1 MEKIDIDSLKRFT
14 VDVLGFKLEGVSL
27 VFGETGSGKTAFA
40 LKVVEKF
47 LKEGKKITYISTE
60 KKWED
65 INRIE
70 KLMGKYGKEKFNV
83 YVTSSSQ
90 EIEELINKIN
100 SDLIVIDNLN
110 IAYKEESTKKM
121 LDLCKLLKEKTFNEN
136 SLALI
141 TVHVYK
147 DARVISLGSLVP
159 IGGLKLYTLSNKR
172 ILIKKTHSWNKRIL
186 STENGEKVI
195 EIEEGFIKGDN
206 NVSGS

>member
-1 MEKIDIDSLKRFT
+1 MEKIDIDSLKSFT
-14 VDVLGFKLEGVSL
+14 VEVLGLKLEGVTL

-47 LKEGKKITYISTE
+47 LKEGKKVTYISTE

-65 INRIE
+65 VKRIE
-70 KLMGKYGKEKFNV
+70 KLMDMYGKEKLSYFV
-83 YVTSSSQ
+83 SSSSE
-90 EIEELINKIN
+90 EIEEFVGKVNSELII
-100 SDLIVIDNLN
+100 IDNLD
-110 IAYKEESTKKM
+110 IAYEDNTKRM
-121 LDLCKLLKEKTFNEN
+121 LNLCKVLKEKTFNEN
-136 SLALI
+136 SLAII

-147 DARVISLGSLVP
+147 KSDAITLGSLLP
-159 IGGLKLYTLSNKR
+159 IGGIKIYTLSNKR

-186 STENGEKVI
+186 STERGEKVI